1 MHLHNLT
8 PYGLLLASV
17 AACTAIVVNSYARNH
32 GIPLKGVTVDTS
44 YDRIFA
50 DDCDD
55 CDENKR
61 YEEIIKEKLNFKGD
75 LDSMQLK
82 KLNKVAKVCSIKK
95 LLENG
100 IQVHS
105 D

>member
-8 PYGLLLASV
+8 PYGLFLASV
-17 AACTAIVVNSYARNH
+17 AACTAIVVISSAQNH

-75 LDSMQLK
+75 LDSIKLK
-82 KLNKVAKVCSIKK
+82 RLDKVTKACSIRK
-95 LLENG
+95 LFENG